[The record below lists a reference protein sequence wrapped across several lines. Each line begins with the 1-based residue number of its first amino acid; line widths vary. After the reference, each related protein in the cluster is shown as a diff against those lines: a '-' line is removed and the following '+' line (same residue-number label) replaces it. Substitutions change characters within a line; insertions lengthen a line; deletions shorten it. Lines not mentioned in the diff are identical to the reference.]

1 MQILRNSR
9 MTPKQ
14 KRRWKKNKKCKPIKI
29 NRMMIQVLKKV
40 MTRKIRNK
48 KRRNKNGIL
57 NQIVALKYPQ
67 KEGSIE

>member
-1 MQILRNSR
+1 MQILRNSK

-14 KRRWKKNKKCKPIKI
+14 KRRWKKNKKCKPIKF

-40 MTRKIRNK
+40 MMKKIRNK

-57 NQIVALKYPQ
+57 NLIVVLKYPQ